1 VREDPKQRDRRGA
14 GRHQGRQVIGH
25 AGAIGRLAR
34 GNHGGH
40 LRFSFSSATA
50 GIHCFLKRSNGVV
63 RHVSRMPCGQ
73 PEETA
78 LAEFERHG
86 ASALLSPLWN
96 DRHLRKRAVPA
107 DTAGCPEIARLNAY
121 RLSFHQRSWANRM
134 TIRRAPTWTSSG
146 LSFNRYATGATYV
159 LRRSRTGCLQERR
172 VKWPSRRRSADLPLK
187 CNCIGPKGRHCR
199 PLLRVAPSAASR
211 PPRDARH
218 SVKFAPI
225 CLLKIGIY
233 AMGVPVDRMESAPRA
248 GPGTRENAICDI
260 RATV

>member
-1 VREDPKQRDRRGA
+1 
-14 GRHQGRQVIGH
+14 
-25 AGAIGRLAR
+25 
-34 GNHGGH
+34 
-40 LRFSFSSATA
+40 
-50 GIHCFLKRSNGVV
+50 V
-63 RHVSRMPCGQ
+63 RHPSRMPCGQ

-78 LAEFERHG
+78 LAEFERHD
-86 ASALLSPLWN
+86 ASPLLSPLWN

-121 RLSFHQRSWANRM
+121 RLSFHQRSCAIRT
-134 TIRRAPTWTSSG
+134 TIRRAPTWTSGG
-146 LSFNRYATGATYV
+146 LSPEVANWVSPRKACEVAVLKAFRRFAPLNAIVLGLRGAIV
-159 LRRSRTGCLQERR
+159 
-172 VKWPSRRRSADLPLK
+172 DLF
-187 CNCIGPKGRHCR
+187 
-199 PLLRVAPSAASR
+199 LRVARSAASR